1 MNNSK
6 IDILI
11 KALIEERKDISIID
25 LFNLFIAH
33 SKTKCREATIDR
45 YTKDFGI
52 INRWFFNNKIM
63 TINAININVIDNF
76 INYCKKRKNK
86 AITINQ
92 YISII
97 KFMINYGIKND
108 LIYENPIKHFE
119 KVKEDTYNGDVL
131 NQEQVSSILKYVDSK
146 PNTIW
151 DLKMKCMVYI
161 MFDTGVRMNELLHI
175 KFEDLKLDENKIQL
189 SYTKAHENRCIYIVD
204 KTKKT
209 LQTYVHRV
217 QNKGYLFYSS
227 ENTLC
232 SCPYRRYLQEIG
244 KELNLPFE
252 LNNRLIRRTFATLLA
267 EQNINISYL
276 MELMGH
282 HNLRTT
288 QRYIKANKKAIQE
301 THNKLSLVR

>member
-1 MNNSK
+1 MNQSK

-11 KALIEERKDISIID
+11 KALIDEQKDINLTD
-25 LFNLFIAH
+25 LFNMFINH
-33 SKTKCREATIDR
+33 SKTKCRFGTIDR
-45 YTKDFGI
+45 YTKDFGV
-52 INRWFFNNKIM
+52 INSFLFKNNIM
-63 TINAININVIDNF
+63 TVNALNVNVLDKF
-76 INYCKKRKNK
+76 VNYCKSRNNK
-86 AITINQ
+86 PITINQ
-92 YISII
+92 YISIL
-97 KFMINYGIKND
+97 KFMINYAIKND
-108 LIYENPIKHFE
+108 LINENPIRHFE

-131 NQEQVSSILKYVDSK
+131 NQEQVTSILRYVDSK

-175 KFEDLKLDENKIQL
+175 KFSDLKLNENKIQL
-189 SYTKAHENRCIYIVD
+189 SYTKAHENRCVYIVD

-209 LQTYVHRV
+209 LQTYVQRV
-217 QNKGYLFYSS
+217 QNNGYLFS
-227 ENTLC
+227 NIDNQLC
-232 SCPYRRYLQEIG
+232 SISYRRYLRSIG

-288 QRYIKANKKAIQE
+288 QRYIKANKKAIQD
-301 THNKLSLVR
+301 THNLLSIVR